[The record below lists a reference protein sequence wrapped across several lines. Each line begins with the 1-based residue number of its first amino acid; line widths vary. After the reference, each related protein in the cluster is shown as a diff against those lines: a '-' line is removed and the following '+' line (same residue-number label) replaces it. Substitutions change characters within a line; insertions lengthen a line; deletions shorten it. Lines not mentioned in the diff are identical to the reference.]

1 MKLQEA
7 GGKTKLSSPGRMYL
21 GSGLCSP
28 DTSPGNASKEGP
40 GVVHVL
46 HDVLA
51 VCTCR
56 YVVQLV
62 QTAGPMGRLGT
73 WILKYR

>member
-21 GSGLCSP
+21 GFGLCCP
-28 DTSPGNASKEGP
+28 DTSPGNASKQGP

-46 HDVLA
+46 HVRTT
-51 VCTCR
+51 CTCS

-62 QTAGPMGRLGT
+62 QTAGPIGRLGT